1 MSNGISYR
9 PDIDGLRAVSVLA
22 VIFYHLGFG
31 FVAGGY
37 LGVDVFFVISGYV
50 ITLSVMSMLEK
61 DQFSILEFYNRRIKR
76 IFPALAFMLLLTW
89 VGAYFILLPDSF
101 VDYSKSLASASA
113 FASNIYFWQSINYF
127 NAASDMKPLLHTWS
141 LSVEEQYYI
150 FMPVFLLIM
159 YRFFSSKFLPVLAV
173 LITLS
178 FVLSCI
184 SLTKAPTANFYL
196 LPTRAWELLLGA
208 FVAFIPQ
215 KQFLKSFVLKLL
227 GIVGAILIVVPIL
240 FYNHNLA
247 FPAYGA
253 LAPCVGAALIIWVGS
268 QHNLGVAR
276 GINHLLGAKPLVF
289 IGLIS
294 FSLYLI
300 HWPLIVFFK
309 YYRLDVLTTTDVAI
323 ILISTFILSLFSWQF
338 IEKPFR
344 YSKKIT
350 RTGMISGG
358 VLCFVFVGAIGL
370 FGVYNKGFE
379 QRFPDYTVET
389 KFTEKSSRIGNCF
402 FLNAKNY
409 TKWNADTC
417 KVAGGSGDNKNKVL
431 LWGDSFANHYVPG
444 FIEHKEALMF
454 DLYQYTSA
462 GCPPMLSFTSMA
474 LPECNN
480 FNKHAIEVIKKL
492 DINFVIISAKWTDY
506 KSRGLS
512 GILSTTKAL
521 DELNVSYL
529 VIGQSPQYVID
540 VNALS
545 YFKHRGEAEGR
556 WPIAFDRIINDE
568 LGSYI
573 PEKRFIDPLN
583 QLCVEGRCLYKNN
596 SQLMHSDYGHFSRYG
611 SIFIVQSLIEQLNS
625 FMSVK

>member
-1 MSNGISYR
+1 MNNGISYR

-22 VIFYHLGFG
+22 VIFYHLGFS
-31 FVAGGY
+31 FIAGGY

-50 ITLSVMSMLEK
+50 ITLSVMSMLES

-89 VGAYFILLPDSF
+89 IGAYFILLPDSF

-150 FMPVFLLIM
+150 FMPVFLVIM
-159 YRFFSSKFLPVLAV
+159 YRFFNSKFLPVLAV
-173 LITLS
+173 LILLS

-184 SLTKAPTANFYL
+184 ALTKAPTANFYL

-208 FVAFIPQ
+208 FVAFIPR
-215 KQFLKSFVLKLL
+215 KQFLKPFVLKLL
-227 GIVGAILIVVPIL
+227 GLVGAILIVVSIL

-253 LAPCVGAALIIWVGS
+253 LAPCLGAAIIIWVGS
-268 QHNLGVAR
+268 QHNLGAKR
-276 GINHLLGAKPLVF
+276 GVNRLLGAKPLVF

-309 YYRLDVLTTTDVAI
+309 YYRLDVLTTIDVTI
-323 ILISTFILSLFSWQF
+323 ILVLTLTLSLFSWQF

-344 YSKKIT
+344 YSKNIT
-350 RTGMISGG
+350 RSGMIAGG
-358 VLCFVFVGAIGL
+358 ALCFLFIGTIGL
-370 FGVYNKGFE
+370 YGVYSKGFE
-379 QRFPDYTVET
+379 QRFPDYVVET

-417 KVAGGSGDNKNKVL
+417 KVAGASGHNKNKVL
-431 LWGDSFANHYVPG
+431 LWGDSFANHYIPG
-444 FIEHKEALMF
+444 FIEYKDGLLF

-474 LPECNN
+474 LPKCSD
-480 FNKHAIEVIKKL
+480 FNMQAIEVIKKI
-492 DINFVIISAKWTDY
+492 DIDFVIISAKWTDY
-506 KSRGLS
+506 NNRGLS
-512 GILSTTKAL
+512 GIQSTLNVL
-521 DELNVSYL
+521 DELGISYL
-529 VIGQSPQYVID
+529 VIGQSPQYIID
-540 VNALS
+540 VNVLS
-545 YFKHRGEAEGR
+545 YLKSGGEEEGR
-556 WPIAFDRIINDE
+556 WPIVFDRAINDE
-568 LGSYI
+568 LSSYVK
-573 PEKRFIDPLN
+573 ENHFIDPMSL
-583 QLCVEGRCLYKNN
+583 LCIDEQCLYKSNDR
-596 SQLMHSDYGHFSRYG
+596 LLHSDYGHLSRFG
-611 SIFIVQSLIEQLNS
+611 SIFIIQSFIEELNS
-625 FMSVK
+625 IISKK

>member
-22 VIFYHLGFG
+22 VIFYHLGFS

-50 ITLSVMSMLEK
+50 ITLSVMNMLEN
-61 DQFSILEFYNRRIKR
+61 DQFSILEFYNRRVKR

-89 VGAYFILLPDSF
+89 IGAYFILLPDAF

-159 YRFFSSKFLPVLAV
+159 YRFFNSRFLPVLAI

-178 FVLSCI
+178 FILSCL

-215 KQFLKSFVLKLL
+215 KQFFKPFVLKLL
-227 GIVGAILIVVPIL
+227 GIIGAMLIVVSIL

-268 QHNLGVAR
+268 QHNLGVKGGVSR
-276 GINHLLGAKPLVF
+276 ILGTKPLVF
-289 IGLIS
+289 VGLIS

-309 YYRLDVLTTTDVAI
+309 YYRLDVLTALDVTI
-323 ILISTFILSLFSWQF
+323 ILISTLVLSLFSWQF

-350 RTGMISGG
+350 RTGVISGG
-358 VLCFVFVGAIGL
+358 VFCFVFAGAIG
-370 FGVYNKGFE
+370 VYGIYSKGFE
-379 QRFPDYTVET
+379 QRFPDYAVET

-409 TKWNADTC
+409 TKWDADEC
-417 KVAGGSGDNKNKVL
+417 KISGQSGHTKSKVL

-444 FIEHKEALMF
+444 FIEHKDALMF

-462 GCPPMLSFTSMA
+462 GCPPMLSFSSMA
-474 LPECNN
+474 LPQCDDFNRNAIDIIKN
-480 FNKHAIEVIKKL
+480 F

-512 GILSTTKAL
+512 GILSTTKLL
-521 DELNVSYL
+521 DELNISYL

-545 YFKHRGEAEGR
+545 YFKHREEAEGR

-568 LGSYI
+568 LGSYVSKKI
-573 PEKRFIDPLN
+573 FIDPLN
-583 QLCVEGRCLYKNN
+583 QLCIEEKCLYKNN
-596 SQLMHSDYGHFSRYG
+596 NRLMHSDYGHFSQYG
-611 SIFIVQSLIEQLNS
+611 SAFIIQSLIEQLNS
-625 FMSVK
+625 IVPKN

>member
-1 MSNGISYR
+1 MSNRISYR

-22 VIFYHLGFG
+22 VIFYHLGFS

-50 ITLSVMSMLEK
+50 ITLSVMSMLEN

-89 VGAYFILLPDSF
+89 IGAYFILLPDAF

-113 FASNIYFWQSINYF
+113 FASNIYFWKSINYF

-159 YRFFSSKFLPVLAV
+159 YRFFNSRFLPVLAI

-178 FVLSCI
+178 FILSCL

-215 KQFLKSFVLKLL
+215 KQFIKPVFLRVLSL
-227 GIVGAILIVVPIL
+227 IGAVLIVVPIV

-268 QHNLGVAR
+268 QHNLGVKGGVSRILA
-276 GINHLLGAKPLVF
+276 IKPLVF
-289 IGLIS
+289 VGLIS

-309 YYRLDVLTTTDVAI
+309 YYRLDVLTTLDITI
-323 ILISTFILSLFSWQF
+323 ILISTLVLALFSWQF

-350 RTGMISGG
+350 RTGVISGG
-358 VLCFVFVGAIGL
+358 VLCFVFVGAIG
-370 FGVYNKGFE
+370 VYGIYSKGFD
-379 QRFPDYTVET
+379 QRFPDYAVET

-409 TKWNADTC
+409 TKWAADEC
-417 KVAGGSGDNKNKVL
+417 KISGQSGHTKSKVL

-444 FIEHKEALMF
+444 FIEHKDALMF

-462 GCPPMLSFTSMA
+462 GCPPMLSFSSMA
-474 LPECNN
+474 LPECDDFNRNAIDIIKN
-480 FNKHAIEVIKKL
+480 F

-506 KSRGLS
+506 KLRGLS
-512 GILSTTKAL
+512 GISSTIELL
-521 DELNVSYL
+521 DELSIPYL

-545 YFKHRGEAEGR
+545 YLKHREKDVGR
-556 WPIAFDRIINDE
+556 WPISFDRSINEE
-568 LGSYI
+568 LASYI
-573 PEKRFIDPLN
+573 PDNRFIDPLN
-583 QLCVEGRCLYKNN
+583 SICTESRCLYKV
-596 SQLMHSDYGHFSRYG
+596 SGRLMHSDYGHFSKFG
-611 SIFIVQSLIEQLNS
+611 SIFIVQSFIEQLNL
-625 FMSVK
+625 MALKQ